1 MTLNDFIATSK
12 FTPEAS
18 DYIRHNS
25 IAISNSKVNSLTPPA
40 AIQQSNLKHFMK

>member
-18 DYIRHNS
+18 DYIRHNA
-25 IAISNSKVNSLTPPA
+25 IAVSNSKVNSSTPPNA
-40 AIQQSNLKHFMK
+40 VQQTNLKHFMK